1 MIVVYNQF
9 KNNLYLSIVEPIQNK
24 MTQSDYLFIADKCL
38 ELETRIEE
46 IQKR

>member
-1 MIVVYNQF
+1 MIVDYNQF
-9 KNNLYLSIVEPIQNK
+9 KNNLYLSIIEPIQDK
-24 MTQSDYLFIADKCL
+24 MTPSDYLFIADKCL